1 MSNVLLSSPAGESS
15 LFLVDL
21 NILLKLSLLLL
32 DLMLQLAVKFKI
44 LENMLFFFLNFL
56 ELLLLL
62 LVDHMCI
69 LQRFWS
75 F

>member
-1 MSNVLLSSPAGESS
+1 MSNVLLSSLARECS
-15 LFLVDL
+15 LLLVDL

-32 DLMLQLAVKFKI
+32 DLMLQLAVKLKI
-44 LENMLFFFLNFL
+44 LEDMLFFFLNFL

-62 LVDHMCI
+62 LVDQMSI

>member
-1 MSNVLLSSPAGESS
+1 MSNVLFSSPAGECS

-21 NILLKLSLLLL
+21 NILLKLSLLFP
-32 DLMLQLAVKFKI
+32 DLMLQLSVKFEI
-44 LENMLFFFLNFL
+44 LDNMLFFFLNFL

-62 LVDHMCI
+62 FVDHMCI